1 MIRILLA
8 VVLLLGLALGWS
20 LWRAESHKGR
30 ADRAQE
36 ASERTAQTLTDTQA
50 ALEAERAY
58 SLAIS
63 KIAGQHERDKY
74 EIEQQASADLAAL
87 RAGNLRLH
95 DRWQACSATAGLSSA
110 VATASQSDGGSDDRY
125 QSAVRAVQYAAQCRA
140 QVKGLQ
146 AVVLADRGQTP

>member
-1 MIRILLA
+1 MIRAGLIVILALA
-8 VVLLLGLALGWS
+8 LALGYA
-20 LWRAESHKGR
+20 LWGKSRADNR

-36 ASERTAQTLTDTQA
+36 AAERTAQALTDTQA
-50 ALEAERAY
+50 TLEAERAY

-74 EIEQQASADLAAL
+74 EIEQRADADLAEL

-95 DRWQACSATAGLSSA
+95 DRWQACSATAGLSA
-110 VATASQSDGGSDDRY
+110 GATAAGQPDGGSDDRY

-146 AVVLADRGQTP
+146 AVVMAAREAR

>member
-8 VVLLLGLALGWS
+8 ALVALALALGWS
-20 LWRAESHKGR
+20 LWRAEVHKGS

-36 ASERTAQTLTDTQA
+36 ATERTTQALTDTQA

-74 EIEQQASADLAAL
+74 EIEQQASADLADL

-110 VATASQSDGGSDDRY
+110 VSTASQPDGGSDDRAE
-125 QSAVRAVQYAAQCRA
+125 SATRIVRAAAECDA

-146 AVVLADRGQTP
+146 AVVLADRGQAP